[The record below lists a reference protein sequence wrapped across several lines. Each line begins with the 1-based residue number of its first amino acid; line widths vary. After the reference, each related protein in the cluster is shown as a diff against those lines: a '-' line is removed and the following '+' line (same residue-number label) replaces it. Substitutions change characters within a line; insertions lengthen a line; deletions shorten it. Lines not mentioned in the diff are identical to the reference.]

1 MRVLF
6 ALLVLSTVP
15 VSAQSLVFE
24 AYELWSSGQSTA
36 VIAMLEPTLTAG
48 KPGLQGADLGVAWA
62 LMATSYQTLEM
73 YEKATRAYQKSLE
86 ILRPIEAAKSQ
97 YAAVLDNLAT
107 MDEALGQ
114 HDAAR
119 RLCEKA
125 LRIYQELGDHAGV
138 TVAYSDL
145 AVIAFAQNHNKEAQ
159 RNVDHALASGN
170 ASGSIG
176 DDDAATIN
184 SVKAALALRAGHA
197 AEAVATAQAAID
209 CWIRSHGPGYFM
221 LGTTYLV
228 KARALAK
235 TGEYSDALIEAQH
248 ALDIAEATVGRG
260 STAYLTARGVV
271 AEILK
276 AAGQR
281 EEAARIQKEVRRSLA
296 DLHTRQCYG
305 CTIDASGF
313 RQAERNSY
321 GLSAGDLPQN

>member
-1 MRVLF
+1 MRVLI

-15 VSAQSLVFE
+15 VYAQSLVFE
-24 AYELWSSGQSTA
+24 AYELWSSGQNNA
-36 VIAMLEPTLTAG
+36 VIAVLEPTLTAS
-48 KPGLQGADLGVAWA
+48 KPSLQGAELGVAWA

-73 YEKATRAYQKSLE
+73 YEKAARAYQKSLE
-86 ILRPIEAAKSQ
+86 ILQSIDAAKSQ
-97 YAAVLDNLAT
+97 YAAVLDSLAT
-107 MDEALGQ
+107 MEEGLGQ
-114 HDAAR
+114 RDTAK

-125 LRIYQELGDHAGV
+125 LRIYQELGDHSGM

-145 AVIAFAQNHNKEAQ
+145 AVIAFAQNRDKAAQ
-159 RNVDHALASGN
+159 RNIDNALSSGN
-170 ASGSIG
+170 AGGPIG

-197 AEAVATAQAAID
+197 KEAVATAQAAID
-209 CWIRSHGPGYFM
+209 CWIRSHGAGYYM

-235 TGEYSDALIEAQH
+235 TGEYSDALTEAQH
-248 ALDIAEATVGRG
+248 ALDIAEAAVGRE
-260 STAYLTARGVV
+260 STPYLTARGVV

-276 AAGQR
+276 AAGER
-281 EEAARIQKEVRRSLA
+281 AEAARVQKEVQRSLA